1 MCSLRMSVINVQNSI
16 YFVKIRNK
24 FRSFHICQKFISEK
38 MKQQLYLGH
47 QWFGIPVLFCC
58 YAVLAQVTCFCEI
71 KNPFWP
77 MRKKNKWREGWC
89 DGTGHCV
96 QCVILNE
103 NVQSFLEYFWTYFL
117 ECTKNLHCL
126 SKSLKVFRLKAAIL
140 GLWFVNLVM
149 LIMYKYR
156 LFILYQML
164 VKVWTSIDNSQN
176 KFGWIWE

>member
-1 MCSLRMSVINVQNSI
+1 MAFTLYLAQQCSSTTTYAMCSLRMSVINVQNSI

-103 NVQSFLEYFWTYFL
+103 NVQFFFGIFLNLLFRVYEKSALLIKKHNKVSIIPQFL
-117 ECTKNLHCL
+117 CHN
-126 SKSLKVFRLKAAIL
+126 
-140 GLWFVNLVM
+140 
-149 LIMYKYR
+149 
-156 LFILYQML
+156 
-164 VKVWTSIDNSQN
+164 
-176 KFGWIWE
+176 

>member
-24 FRSFHICQKFISEK
+24 YRSFHIVRNLFQRKWNNN
-38 MKQQLYLGH
+38 YLGH

-103 NVQSFLEYFWTYFL
+103 NVQFFFGIFLNLLFRVYKKSALLIKKHNKVSIIPQFL
-117 ECTKNLHCL
+117 YHN
-126 SKSLKVFRLKAAIL
+126 
-140 GLWFVNLVM
+140 
-149 LIMYKYR
+149 
-156 LFILYQML
+156 
-164 VKVWTSIDNSQN
+164 
-176 KFGWIWE
+176 